1 MNMGIGITEVKK
13 LKPYRFNFKTDDD
26 SKVVQG
32 FFAHE
37 AQEIV
42 PYAVSGTKDEVVTQA
57 QVDAGSQPEDKAVG
71 DPIYQNVDSFI
82 DETDLLDDFEDILP
96 DEEYGIF
103 VITLLNGIQSDI
115 VINTL
120 LDSLMKGIQSKQT
133 VLLS

>member
-1 MNMGIGITEVKK
+1 MKK
-13 LKPYRFNFKTDDD
+13 QILSSLNRDEMKSYLFAIQKTIE
-26 SKVVQG
+26 SHIKN
-32 FFAHE
+32 
-37 AQEIV
+37 
-42 PYAVSGTKDEVVTQA
+42 
-57 QVDAGSQPEDKAVG
+57 VG
-71 DPIYQNVDSFI
+71 DVDSFI

-133 VLLS
+133 VLPS